1 VTIIHSF
8 HSNHVDKYKEREKLV
23 IKKRKM
29 LTSAPEALVKETKS
43 GYTFVKIWLGA
54 SNIWLEI
61 W

>member
-1 VTIIHSF
+1 
-8 HSNHVDKYKEREKLV
+8 VDKYKEREKLV